1 MLVAL
6 EKAET
11 WSCSMHDEVKNGP
24 MPFSFVRNGGN
35 FDVRAYRAAFR
46 IIHEKSKV
54 IHLHRDWYK
63 EKVPLYS
70 VALFKDT
77 KRFAMAFTTDGKG
90 EPDVKSWVGSC
101 IIY

>member
-1 MLVAL
+1 MITLHKLTLPVSLLAASLMLVAL

-63 EKVPLYS
+63 EKVPQCDSLL
-70 VALFKDT
+70 A
-77 KRFAMAFTTDGKG
+77 
-90 EPDVKSWVGSC
+90 
-101 IIY
+101 